1 MWPHL
6 LMKSLIENFIFCA
19 VYAKTSL
26 CGLRESFYWLK
37 PLAKFKQKKGNWVWL
52 YLKRAPKSYFTHY
65 SSMVNIL
72 FNMGLYQS
80 AFSTYS
86 FRKILFRLSTFY
98 VFSACSLLRIQY
110 HLYRLCIITNLFN
123 CLVIWF
129 LLYNYSS

>member
-1 MWPHL
+1 
-6 LMKSLIENFIFCA
+6 MKSLIENFIFCA

-52 YLKRAPKSYFTHY
+52 YFKIAPKSYFRHY
-65 SSMVNIL
+65 SSVVSIL

-86 FRKILFRLSTFY
+86 FRKLVFRLSTFY

-110 HLYRLCIITNLFN
+110 HLYRLCIITHLFN
-123 CLVIWF
+123 YLVIWF